1 MAVTE
6 GGQLAGDATEPVE
19 PVAAAESAESGPGED
34 ELYDRCTRF
43 LGGHGR
49 RVPAELLAELTYLA
63 ADDLAAD
70 RYGDKG
76 TVARLEDEV
85 RELLGMPAAVFM
97 PSGTMAQQI
106 VARIRADRGGSRTV
120 AFHPTCHLELHE
132 KQAYQRLHS
141 LVGRPVGN
149 AHELLTRADIES
161 VHEPLAA
168 FVFEL
173 PQREIGGQLPSW
185 DDLTGQVEAARA
197 LGGVVHLD
205 GARLWECGPFYD
217 RPLAEIAGLF
227 DSVYVSF
234 YKGLGGLAG
243 CCLLGDDE
251 VVAQAREWRSRH
263 GGTLFAMWP
272 YAASALVG
280 LRRRLPLMASYVD
293 HARAVAAEL
302 AKVDGLDVVPDPPQT
317 PMMHVRLRT
326 DAESFAATA
335 RRLAVARGIWTW
347 PRSTPTESPRW
358 RKVEL
363 TVGDATLGFTPGEVA
378 ELLGSFVSPG

>member
-1 MAVTE
+1 M
-6 GGQLAGDATEPVE
+6 DADPPREPTD
-19 PVAAAESAESGPGED
+19 D
-34 ELYDRCTRF
+34 ELRDRCSRW

-49 RVPAELLAELTYLA
+49 RDPAEVLAELATLEGE
-63 ADDLAAD
+63 DLSTD
-70 RYGDKG
+70 RYGEKG
-76 TVARLEDEV
+76 TVGRLEDEV
-85 RELLGMPAAVFM
+85 RDLLGKPAAVFM

-106 VARIRADRGGSRTV
+106 VVRIQADRGGSRTV
-120 AFHPTCHLELHE
+120 AFHPTCHLERHE
-132 KQAYQRLHS
+132 DKAYQRLHH

-149 AHELLTRADIES
+149 ADELLTVADIEG

-185 DDLTGQVEAARA
+185 DDLSAQVAAARA

-243 CCLLGDDE
+243 CCLLGDEE
-251 VVAQAREWRSRH
+251 VIAQARQWRSRH

-272 YAASALVG
+272 YAAAGLAG
-280 LRRRLPLMASYVD
+280 LRQRLPKMPAYVE
-293 HARAVAAEL
+293 HARAIAVEL
-302 AKVDGLDVVPDPPQT
+302 RKVEGIEVVPDPPQT

-326 DAESFAATA
+326 DAESFLKVARLIAAE
-335 RRLAVARGIWTW
+335 RGIWTW
-347 PRSTPTESPRW
+347 PRSAPTWSAQW

-363 TVGDATLGFTPGEVA
+363 TVGDATLGFTPAEVA
-378 ELLGSFVSPG
+378 GLLSAFVTPEPS